1 VSRRVFFYVQHLLG
15 IGHLRRAATLTRAMS
30 AAGLDVA
37 LVSGGHKVP
46 GLDIGGGRLV
56 QLAPT
61 RATDLYFKVLVDEND
76 QPIDDAWRAARRRQ
90 LIATWREFR
99 PHVLM
104 FELFPFGRRQ
114 MRFELLPLLDASLAA
129 HRRPVIVSSVRDI
142 LVGQHKAARND
153 EVLGLIET
161 YFDHVMVHG
170 DPQLVSFEETFAHAG
185 RIADKLVYTG
195 YAVDRGGQSD
205 AVGRPGHEPS
215 RGASHNE
222 VIVSAGGG
230 AVGLELLRTA
240 IAARPATR
248 LNRHRWRVLV
258 GIKVPNSE
266 HEALVR
272 AATPGIVVERARPD
286 FTTLIRNCT
295 LSISQGGYNTVF
307 EVLDAGV
314 RGVIVPYAGGIE
326 TEQTLRAARLAERGL
341 VHVLTESALTP
352 QALAATI
359 EAAMDAPPTSTA
371 GIDTGGSEKSAAL
384 IGGWADGAGW

>member
-1 VSRRVFFYVQHLLG
+1 MGRRVIFYVQHLLG

-46 GLDIGGGRLV
+46 GLDVGGGRLV

-90 LIATWREFR
+90 LMATWHEFR
-99 PHVLM
+99 PHVLI

-129 HRRPVIVSSVRDI
+129 PHRPVVVSSVRDI
-142 LVGQHKAARND
+142 LVGQEKAARND
-153 EVLGLIET
+153 EMLGLIET

-170 DPQLVSFEETFAHAG
+170 DPQLVSFEETFVHAG

-195 YAVDRGGQSD
+195 YAVDRGGQSG
-205 AVGRPGHEPS
+205 ALGRPGHGPS
-215 RGASHNE
+215 PGPSHNE

-248 LNRHRWRVLV
+248 LNHHRWRVLV
-258 GIKVPNSE
+258 GIKVPDSE

-272 AATPGIVVERARPD
+272 AAAPGIVVERARPD
-286 FTTLIRNCT
+286 FTTLIRNCA

-341 VHVLTESALTP
+341 VHVLAESELTP

-359 EAAMDAPPTSTA
+359 DAAMDAPPTSTA
-371 GIDTGGSEKSAAL
+371 GIDTGGNEKSAAL
-384 IGGWADGAGW
+384 IGGWADGTGW

>member
-1 VSRRVFFYVQHLLG
+1 MGRRVLFYVQHLLG

-30 AAGLDVA
+30 ATGLDVA

-76 QPIDDAWRAARRRQ
+76 QPINDVWRAARRRH
-90 LIATWREFR
+90 LMATWREFR
-99 PHVLM
+99 PHILM

-129 HRRPVIVSSVRDI
+129 PRRPVIVSSVRDI

-153 EVLGLIET
+153 EMLGLIET

-205 AVGRPGHEPS
+205 AVSRPGHGPS
-215 RGASHNE
+215 RDPRHNE

-248 LNRHRWRVLV
+248 LNHHRWRVLV
-258 GIKVPNSE
+258 GIKVPDSE

-272 AATPGIVVERARPD
+272 AAAPGIVVERTRPD
-286 FTTLIRNCT
+286 FTTLIRNCA

-326 TEQTLRAARLAERGL
+326 TEQTLRATRLAERGL
-341 VHVLTESALTP
+341 VHVLAESALTP

-371 GIDTGGSEKSAAL
+371 GIDTGGNEKSAAL

>member
-1 VSRRVFFYVQHLLG
+1 MGRRVLFYVQHLLG

-37 LVSGGHKVP
+37 LVSGGHKIP
-46 GLDIGGGRLV
+46 GLNIGGGRLV

-61 RATDLYFKVLVDEND
+61 RAPDLYFKVLVDEND

-90 LIATWREFR
+90 LMATWREFR

-129 HRRPVIVSSVRDI
+129 PRRPVIVSSVRDI
-142 LVGQHKAARND
+142 LVGQHRAARND
-153 EVLGLIET
+153 EMLGLIET

-195 YAVDRGGQSD
+195 YAVDRGGQSG
-205 AVGRPGHEPS
+205 AVGRPGHGPS
-215 RGASHNE
+215 RGPSHNE

-248 LNRHRWRVLV
+248 LNHHRWRVLV
-258 GIKVPNSE
+258 GIKVSDSE

-272 AATPGIVVERARPD
+272 AAAPGIVVERARPD
-286 FTTLIRNCT
+286 FTTLIRNCV

-341 VHVLTESALTP
+341 VHVLAESALTP

-371 GIDTGGSEKSAAL
+371 GIDTGGNEKSAAL

>member
-1 VSRRVFFYVQHLLG
+1 MTRRVLFYVQHLLG
-15 IGHLRRAATLTRAMS
+15 IGHLRRAATLTRALS

-37 LVSGGHKVP
+37 LVSGGHEVP
-46 GLDIGGGRLV
+46 GLDLGGGRLI

-61 RATDLYFKVLVDEND
+61 RATDLYFKVLVDAND
-76 QPIDDAWRAARRRQ
+76 RPIDDAWRGKRQRQ
-90 LIATWREFR
+90 LMATWRRFR

-114 MRFELLPLLDASLAA
+114 MRFELLPLLDAAIA
-129 HRRPVIVSSVRDI
+129 DRHRPVVASSVRDI
-142 LVGQHKAARND
+142 LVGQHKPERND
-153 EVLGLIET
+153 EMLGLVET

-170 DPQLVSFEETFAHAG
+170 DPQLVSFEETFVHAR

-195 YAVDRGGQSD
+195 YAVDRSGRRGG
-205 AVGRPGHEPS
+205 VGSPGH
-215 RGASHNE
+215 GE

-240 IAARPATR
+240 IAARPASR
-248 LNRHRWRVLV
+248 LKDHPWRVLV
-258 GIKVPNSE
+258 GIKVAESE
-266 HEALVR
+266 LEALTQ
-272 AATPGIVVERARPD
+272 AAPPGIVVERARPD

-307 EVLDAGV
+307 EVLNAGV

-341 VHVLTESALTP
+341 VGVLAEAALTP
-352 QALAATI
+352 PALAAAI
-359 EAAMDAPPTSTA
+359 DAAMESPPASAA
-371 GIDTGGSEKSAAL
+371 GIDTAGNEKSAAL
-384 IGGWADGAGW
+384 IHGWAEGLDW